1 MSRRSKEAKQAN
13 SVLKIVCE
21 NKRRPILVQKIFAL
35 GSRNVPL
42 RCLDFFIIKNSA
54 ETLLA
59 TALWNQPSRQQLRGQ
74 LTTGRLFARRCS
86 GPSKTW
92 IKNPKA
98 PAATSN
104 GCTDLGTPQPLG

>member
-13 SVLKIVCE
+13 SVFKIIRE
-21 NKRRPILVQKIFAL
+21 NKRRPILVQIIFAL

-42 RCLDFFIIKNSA
+42 RCLDFFIIKNPA
-54 ETLLA
+54 ETSP
-59 TALWNQPSRQQLRGQ
+59 ALWNQPSRQQLCGQ

-92 IKNPKA
+92 IKIKNPKA
-98 PAATSN
+98 PAATVLD
-104 GCTDLGTPQPLG
+104 TAH